1 MLATGPTLYPREG
14 GTPVSQ
20 ADLQSEGPRP
30 FYPPMCIKTH
40 WDPTAI
46 LRKTLPSDYVPQ
58 ALDPRPWAKVC
69 MEYTTT
75 GENGP
80 APKVSKSVVMPNGGQ
95 FYPVSRYQASVDDES
110 KLKGLDRPL
119 GTCDKDEF
127 LPNIKGDMYN
137 SRLVV
142 PHIIN
147 TNPAIIQEVAFP
159 KVLLNVGPY
168 ECRNEQDQVNM
179 QLSGRLFNNTTKQDR
194 YKLKGKV

>member
-1 MLATGPTLYPREG
+1 M
-14 GTPVSQ
+14 VSQ
-20 ADLQSEGPRP
+20 AELQAEGPQP

-46 LRKTLPSDYVPQ
+46 LRKTLPSEYVPQ

-80 APKVSKSVVMPNGGQ
+80 APKVDGSVVLPSGGQ
-95 FYPVSRYQASVDDES
+95 FYPVSRYQASIDNES

-119 GTCDKDEF
+119 GTCEKDQYLPDKQ
-127 LPNIKGDMYN
+127 GDMYN
-137 SRLVV
+137 SRLLV
-142 PHIIN
+142 PRIQN
-147 TNPAIIQEVAFP
+147 ADPSMIQEVAFP

-168 ECRNEQDQVNM
+168 DCRNEQDKVNVE
-179 QLSGRLFNNTTKQDR
+179 LSARLFNNTTKQDR